1 MTTPDPQEQIRLAQL
16 RRLVETAR
24 PEQLRR
30 LMEDIRKAATDDG
43 RAA

>member
-1 MTTPDPQEQIRLAQL
+1 MTMRDPQDEIRLAQL
-16 RRLVETAR
+16 RRMVETAR

-30 LMEDIRKAATDDG
+30 LMDDIRKTPSDAG